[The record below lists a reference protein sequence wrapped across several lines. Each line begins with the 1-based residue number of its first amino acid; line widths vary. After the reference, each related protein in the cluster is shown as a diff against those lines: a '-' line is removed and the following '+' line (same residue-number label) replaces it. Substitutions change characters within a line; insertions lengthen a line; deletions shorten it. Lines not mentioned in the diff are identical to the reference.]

1 MIIFFLKKDKILP
14 YLCSKRNVMIKSMT
28 GYGKAEQIYLTKRIV
43 VEVKTLNSKQ
53 LDLSVKMP
61 QEIRSQ
67 ELEYRNM
74 VAATLQRGKVDVM
87 ISITDTNVEQNT
99 HIEKEVIAS
108 YLKQIKEISE
118 EYNIPQPVDLAMLL
132 FKMPG
137 IFVTPEQEYD
147 EDFFEKIKETLQT
160 ALNITD
166 SFRRKEGEVLK
177 QDLLKRKDLI
187 MQYLNEVIP
196 FETNRH
202 DNIKNKL
209 IKNLTELTQSGKYDE
224 NRFEQELI
232 FYLEKLDI
240 TEEKV
245 RLEKH
250 CSYYEETIDEEGAG
264 KKLGFIAQEMGREIN
279 TLGSKAN
286 DADIQRLVVK
296 MKDELEK
303 IKEQLFN
310 IL

>member
-1 MIIFFLKKDKILP
+1 MAKENI
-14 YLCSKRNVMIKSMT
+14 MIKSMT

-53 LDLSVKMP
+53 LDLSLKMP
-61 QEIRSQ
+61 QELRPQ
-67 ELEYRNM
+67 ELDYRNEI
-74 VAATLQRGKVDVM
+74 ANILQRGKIDVS
-87 ISITDTNVEQNT
+87 ISVTDTNVEQNT

-118 EYNIPQPVDLAMLL
+118 EYNIPASADLAMLL

-147 EDFFEKIKETLQT
+147 ETFIEKVKETLLE
-160 ALNITD
+160 ALRMTD
-166 SFRRKEGEVLK
+166 DFRRQEGEILK
-177 QDLLKRKDLI
+177 IDLLKRKNLI
-187 MQYLNEVIP
+187 LEYLGEVVP
-196 FETNRH
+196 FENNRH
-202 DNIKNKL
+202 ENIKNKL
-209 IKNLTELTQSGKYDE
+209 IKNLSELTQSGKYDE

-250 CSYYEETIDEEGAG
+250 CSYFDETIDEEGAG
-264 KKLGFIAQEMGREIN
+264 KKLGFISQEMGREIN

>member
-1 MIIFFLKKDKILP
+1 
-14 YLCSKRNVMIKSMT
+14 MT

-53 LDLSVKMP
+53 LDLSLKMP
-61 QEIRSQ
+61 QELRPQ
-67 ELEYRNM
+67 ELDYRNEI
-74 VAATLQRGKVDVM
+74 ANILQRGKIDVA
-87 ISITDTNVEQNT
+87 ISVTDTNVEQNT

-118 EYNIPQPVDLAMLL
+118 EYNIPASADLAMLL

-147 EDFFEKIKETLQT
+147 ETFIEKVKETLLE
-160 ALNITD
+160 ALRITD
-166 SFRRKEGEVLK
+166 NFRRQEGEILK
-177 QDLLKRKDLI
+177 IDLLKRKDLI
-187 MQYLNEVIP
+187 LEYLGEVIP
-196 FETNRH
+196 FENNRH
-202 DNIKNKL
+202 ENIKNKL

-250 CSYYEETIDEEGAG
+250 CSYFDETIDEEGAG
-264 KKLGFIAQEMGREIN
+264 KKLGFISQEMGREIN

>member
-1 MIIFFLKKDKILP
+1 
-14 YLCSKRNVMIKSMT
+14 MT

-53 LDLSVKMP
+53 LDLSLKLP
-61 QEIRSQ
+61 QELRPQ
-67 ELEYRNM
+67 ELDYRNEI
-74 VAATLQRGKVDVM
+74 ANILQRGKIDVS
-87 ISITDTNVEQNT
+87 ISVTDTNVEQNT

-108 YLKQIKEISE
+108 YIKQIKEISE
-118 EYNIPQPVDLAMLL
+118 EYNIPASSDLAMLL

-147 EDFFEKIKETLQT
+147 ENFIEKVKETLLE
-160 ALNITD
+160 ALRITD
-166 SFRRKEGEVLK
+166 EFRRQEGDILK
-177 QDLLKRKDLI
+177 IDLLKRKNLI
-187 MQYLNEVIP
+187 LEYLGEVTP

-202 DNIKNKL
+202 ENIKNKL

-245 RLEKH
+245 RLSKH
-250 CSYYEETIDEEGAG
+250 CSYFDETIDEEGAG
-264 KKLGFIAQEMGREIN
+264 KKLGFISQEMGREIN

>member
-1 MIIFFLKKDKILP
+1 
-14 YLCSKRNVMIKSMT
+14 MT

-53 LDLSVKMP
+53 LDLSLKLP
-61 QEIRSQ
+61 QELRPQ
-67 ELEYRNM
+67 ELDYRNEI
-74 VAATLQRGKVDVM
+74 ANILQRGKIDVS
-87 ISITDTNVEQNT
+87 ISVTDTNVEQNT

-108 YLKQIKEISE
+108 YIKQIKEISE
-118 EYNIPQPVDLAMLL
+118 EYNIPASSDLAMLL

-147 EDFFEKIKETLQT
+147 ENFIEKVKETLLE
-160 ALNITD
+160 ALRITD
-166 SFRRKEGEVLK
+166 EFRRQEGDILK
-177 QDLLKRKDLI
+177 IDLLKRKNLI
-187 MQYLNEVIP
+187 LEYLGEVTP
-196 FETNRH
+196 FEINRH
-202 DNIKNKL
+202 ENIKNKL

-245 RLEKH
+245 RLAKH
-250 CSYYEETIDEEGAG
+250 CSYFDETIDEEGAG
-264 KKLGFIAQEMGREIN
+264 KKLGFISQEMGREIN

>member
-1 MIIFFLKKDKILP
+1 
-14 YLCSKRNVMIKSMT
+14 MT

-43 VEVKTLNSKQ
+43 VEIKTLNSKQ
-53 LDLSVKMP
+53 LDLSIKLP
-61 QEIRSQ
+61 QEIRPQ
-67 ELEYRNM
+67 ELDYRNI
-74 VAATLQRGKVDVM
+74 VSSTLQRGKVDVV

-99 HIEKEVIAS
+99 HIEKEVVAS
-108 YLKQIKEISE
+108 YLKQVKEISE
-118 EYNIPQPVDLAMLL
+118 EYNIPQSSDLAMLL

-147 EDFFEKIKETLQT
+147 ETFLEKVKETLLS
-160 ALNITD
+160 AISMTD
-166 SFRRKEGEVLK
+166 DFRTKEGEILK
-177 QDLLKRKDLI
+177 NDLIKRKNLI
-187 MQYLNEVIP
+187 EQYLAEVTP
-196 FETNRH
+196 FESNRH
-202 DNIKNKL
+202 ENIKNKL
-209 IKNLTELTQSGKYDE
+209 IKNLTELTQTGKYDE

-232 FYLEKLDI
+232 YYLEKLDI

-245 RLEKH
+245 RLTKH
-250 CSYYEETIDEEGAG
+250 CSYFDETINEEGAG

-286 DADIQRLVVK
+286 NADIQRIVVN

>member
-1 MIIFFLKKDKILP
+1 
-14 YLCSKRNVMIKSMT
+14 MT

-53 LDLSVKMP
+53 LDLSVKLP

-74 VAATLQRGKVDVM
+74 VATTLQRGKVDVM

-108 YLKQIKEISE
+108 YLKQVKEISE
-118 EYNIPQPVDLAMLL
+118 EYNIPQSSDLAMLL

-137 IFVTPEQEYD
+137 IFVTPEQQYD
-147 EDFFEKIKETLQT
+147 ETFFEKIKETLQA
-160 ALNITD
+160 ALDMTD
-166 SFRRKEGEVLK
+166 SFRRQEGEILK
-177 QDLLKRKDLI
+177 QDLMKRKNLI
-187 MQYLNEVIP
+187 MQYLNEVTP
-196 FETNRH
+196 YENNRH

-209 IKNLTELTQSGKYDE
+209 VKNLTELTQSGKYDE

-245 RLEKH
+245 RLAKH

>member
-1 MIIFFLKKDKILP
+1 
-14 YLCSKRNVMIKSMT
+14 MT

-53 LDLSVKMP
+53 LDLSLKMP
-61 QEIRSQ
+61 QELRPQ
-67 ELEYRNM
+67 ELDYRNEI
-74 VAATLQRGKVDVM
+74 ANILQRGKIDVS
-87 ISITDTNVEQNT
+87 ISVTDTNVEQNT

-118 EYNIPQPVDLAMLL
+118 EYNIPASADLAMLL

-147 EDFFEKIKETLQT
+147 ETFIEKVKETLLE
-160 ALNITD
+160 ALRMTD
-166 SFRRKEGEVLK
+166 DFRRQEGEILK
-177 QDLLKRKDLI
+177 IDLLKRKNLI
-187 MQYLNEVIP
+187 LEYLGEVIP
-196 FETNRH
+196 FENNRH
-202 DNIKNKL
+202 ENIKNKL

-250 CSYYEETIDEEGAG
+250 CSYFDETIDEEGAG
-264 KKLGFIAQEMGREIN
+264 KKLGFISQEMGREIN

>member
-1 MIIFFLKKDKILP
+1 
-14 YLCSKRNVMIKSMT
+14 MIKSMT

-53 LDLSVKMP
+53 LDLSLKMP
-61 QEIRSQ
+61 QELRPQ
-67 ELEYRNM
+67 ELDYRNE
-74 VAATLQRGKVDVM
+74 VANVLQRGKIDVA
-87 ISITDTNVEQNT
+87 ISVTDTNVEQNT

-118 EYNIPQPVDLAMLL
+118 EYNIPASADLAMLL

-147 EDFFEKIKETLQT
+147 ENFIEKVRETLVE
-160 ALNITD
+160 ALKMTD
-166 SFRRKEGEVLK
+166 EFRRQEGEILK
-177 QDLLKRKDLI
+177 IDLLKRKNLI
-187 MQYLNEVIP
+187 LAYLGEVTP

-202 DNIKNKL
+202 ENIKNKL

-245 RLEKH
+245 RLAKH
-250 CSYYEETIDEEGAG
+250 CSYFDETIDEEGAG
-264 KKLGFIAQEMGREIN
+264 KKLGFISQEMGREIN

>member
-1 MIIFFLKKDKILP
+1 MENHYFCENFSIMIH
-14 YLCSKRNVMIKSMT
+14 SMT
-28 GYGKAEQIYLTKRIV
+28 GYGKAEQLYNANNIC
-43 VEVKTLNSKQ
+43 VEIKTLNSKQ
-53 LDLSVKMP
+53 LDLSLKLP
-61 QEIRSQ
+61 QELKAS
-67 ELEYRNM
+67 EFDYRNEIS
-74 VAATLQRGKVDVM
+74 AHLQRGKVDAT
-87 ISITDTNVEQNT
+87 ITITNTDVAQNT
-99 HIEKEVIAS
+99 HIEKEVVAS
-108 YLKQIKEISE
+108 YFEQINSISK
-118 EYNIPQPVDLAMLL
+118 EYNIPEAKDVASIV

-137 IFVTPEQEYD
+137 VFVAPTQDYD
-147 EDFFEKIKETLQT
+147 DEFLAKIMETLVQALEMTDDFRAKEGIVLKKDLVKRVELILGYLAEVEPFEK
-160 ALNITD
+160 
-166 SFRRKEGEVLK
+166 
-177 QDLLKRKDLI
+177 
-187 MQYLNEVIP
+187 
-196 FETNRH
+196 NRH
-202 DNIKNKL
+202 EIIKGRL
-209 IKNLTELTQSGKYDE
+209 QKNLQELTSGEYDE

-245 RLEKH
+245 RLRKH
-250 CSYYEETIDEEGAG
+250 CDYFMETIDEEGAG

>member
-1 MIIFFLKKDKILP
+1 
-14 YLCSKRNVMIKSMT
+14 MT

-53 LDLSVKMP
+53 LDLSIKMP
-61 QEIRSQ
+61 QELRPQ
-67 ELEYRNM
+67 ELDYRNEI
-74 VAATLQRGKVDVM
+74 ANILQRGKIDVA
-87 ISITDTNVEQNT
+87 ISVTDTNVEQNT

-118 EYNIPQPVDLAMLL
+118 EYNIPASADLAMLL

-147 EDFFEKIKETLQT
+147 ETFIEKVKETLLE
-160 ALNITD
+160 ALRITD
-166 SFRRKEGEVLK
+166 SFRRQEGEILK
-177 QDLLKRKDLI
+177 IDLMKRKNLI
-187 MQYLNEVIP
+187 LEYLGEVIP
-196 FETNRH
+196 FENNRH
-202 DNIKNKL
+202 ENIKNKL
-209 IKNLTELTQSGKYDE
+209 IKNLTELTQAGKYDE

-250 CSYYEETIDEEGAG
+250 CSYFDETIDEEGAG
-264 KKLGFIAQEMGREIN
+264 KKLGFISQEMGREIN

>member
-1 MIIFFLKKDKILP
+1 
-14 YLCSKRNVMIKSMT
+14 MIKSMT

-53 LDLSVKMP
+53 LDLSLKMP
-61 QEIRSQ
+61 QELRPQ
-67 ELEYRNM
+67 ELDYRNEI
-74 VAATLQRGKVDVM
+74 ANILQRGKIDVA
-87 ISITDTNVEQNT
+87 ISVTDTTVEQNT

-118 EYNIPQPVDLAMLL
+118 EYNIPASADLAMLL

-147 EDFFEKIKETLQT
+147 ETFIEKVKETLVE
-160 ALNITD
+160 ALRMTD
-166 SFRRKEGEVLK
+166 DFRRQEGEILK
-177 QDLLKRKDLI
+177 IDLMKRKNLI
-187 MQYLNEVIP
+187 VEYLGEVVP
-196 FETNRH
+196 FENNRH
-202 DNIKNKL
+202 ENIKNKL

-250 CSYYEETIDEEGAG
+250 CSYFDETIDEEGAG
-264 KKLGFIAQEMGREIN
+264 KKLGFISQEMGREIN

>member
-1 MIIFFLKKDKILP
+1 
-14 YLCSKRNVMIKSMT
+14 MIKSMT

-53 LDLSVKMP
+53 LDLSVKLP

-74 VAATLQRGKVDVM
+74 VANTLQRGKVDVM

-108 YLKQIKEISE
+108 YLKQVKEISE
-118 EYNIPQPVDLAMLL
+118 EYNIPQSSDLAMLL

-137 IFVTPEQEYD
+137 IFVTPEQQYD
-147 EDFFEKIKETLQT
+147 ETFFEKIKETLQA
-160 ALNITD
+160 ALDMTD
-166 SFRRKEGEVLK
+166 SFRRQEGEILK
-177 QDLLKRKDLI
+177 QDLMKRKDLI
-187 MQYLNEVIP
+187 MQYLNEVTP
-196 FETNRH
+196 YENNRH

-209 IKNLTELTQSGKYDE
+209 VKNLTELTQSGKYDE

-245 RLEKH
+245 RLAKH

-286 DADIQRLVVK
+286 DAAIQRLVVK

>member
-1 MIIFFLKKDKILP
+1 
-14 YLCSKRNVMIKSMT
+14 MT

-53 LDLSVKMP
+53 LDLSLKMP
-61 QEIRSQ
+61 QELRPQ
-67 ELEYRNM
+67 ELDYRNEI
-74 VAATLQRGKVDVM
+74 ANILQRGKIDVS
-87 ISITDTNVEQNT
+87 ISVTDTNVEQNT

-118 EYNIPQPVDLAMLL
+118 EYNIPASADLAMLL

-147 EDFFEKIKETLQT
+147 ETFIEKVKETLLE
-160 ALNITD
+160 ALRITD
-166 SFRRKEGEVLK
+166 DFRRQEGDILK
-177 QDLLKRKDLI
+177 IDLLKRKNLI
-187 MQYLNEVIP
+187 LEYLGEVVP
-196 FETNRH
+196 FENNRH
-202 DNIKNKL
+202 ENIKNKL

-250 CSYYEETIDEEGAG
+250 CSYFDETIDEEGAG
-264 KKLGFIAQEMGREIN
+264 KKLGFISQEMGREIN

>member
-1 MIIFFLKKDKILP
+1 
-14 YLCSKRNVMIKSMT
+14 MIKSMT

-53 LDLSVKMP
+53 LDLSLKMP
-61 QEIRSQ
+61 QELRPQ
-67 ELEYRNM
+67 ELDYRNE
-74 VAATLQRGKVDVM
+74 VANVLQRGKIDVA
-87 ISITDTNVEQNT
+87 ISVTDTNVEQNT

-118 EYNIPQPVDLAMLL
+118 EYNIPASADLAMLL

-147 EDFFEKIKETLQT
+147 ENFIEKVRETLVE
-160 ALNITD
+160 ALKMTD
-166 SFRRKEGEVLK
+166 EFRRQEGEILK
-177 QDLLKRKDLI
+177 IDLLKRKNLI
-187 MQYLNEVIP
+187 LDYLGEVTP
-196 FETNRH
+196 FENNRH
-202 DNIKNKL
+202 ENIKNKL

-245 RLEKH
+245 RLAKH
-250 CSYYEETIDEEGAG
+250 CSYFDETIDEEGAG
-264 KKLGFIAQEMGREIN
+264 KKLGFISQEMGREIN

>member
-1 MIIFFLKKDKILP
+1 
-14 YLCSKRNVMIKSMT
+14 MIKSMT

-53 LDLSVKMP
+53 LDLSVKLP

-74 VAATLQRGKVDVM
+74 VAMTLQRGKVDVM

-108 YLKQIKEISE
+108 YLKQVKEISE
-118 EYNIPQPVDLAMLL
+118 EYNIPQSSDLAMLL

-137 IFVTPEQEYD
+137 IFVTPEQQYD
-147 EDFFEKIKETLQT
+147 ETFFEKIKETLQA
-160 ALNITD
+160 ALDMTD
-166 SFRRKEGEVLK
+166 SFRRQEGEILK
-177 QDLLKRKDLI
+177 QDLMKRKDLI
-187 MQYLNEVIP
+187 MQYLNEVTP
-196 FETNRH
+196 YENNRH

-209 IKNLTELTQSGKYDE
+209 VKNLTELTQSGKYDE

-245 RLEKH
+245 RLAKH

>member
-1 MIIFFLKKDKILP
+1 
-14 YLCSKRNVMIKSMT
+14 MIKSMT

-53 LDLSVKMP
+53 LDLSLKMP
-61 QEIRSQ
+61 QELRPQ
-67 ELEYRNM
+67 ELDYRNEI
-74 VAATLQRGKVDVM
+74 ANILQRGKIDVS
-87 ISITDTNVEQNT
+87 ISVTDTNVEQNT

-108 YLKQIKEISE
+108 YLKQIKEISD
-118 EYNIPQPVDLAMLL
+118 EYNIPASADLAMLL

-147 EDFFEKIKETLQT
+147 ETFIEKVKETLLE
-160 ALNITD
+160 ALRITD
-166 SFRRKEGEVLK
+166 DFRRQEGEILK
-177 QDLLKRKDLI
+177 IDLLKRKNLI
-187 MQYLNEVIP
+187 LEYLGEVVP
-196 FETNRH
+196 FENNRH
-202 DNIKNKL
+202 ENIKNKL

-250 CSYYEETIDEEGAG
+250 CSYFDDTIDEEGAG
-264 KKLGFIAQEMGREIN
+264 KKLGFISQEMGREIN

>member
-1 MIIFFLKKDKILP
+1 MI
-14 YLCSKRNVMIKSMT
+14 YLCSKRKIMIKSMT

-53 LDLSVKMP
+53 LDLSLKMP
-61 QEIRSQ
+61 QELRPQ
-67 ELEYRNM
+67 ELDYRNEI
-74 VAATLQRGKVDVM
+74 ANILQRGKIDVA
-87 ISITDTNVEQNT
+87 ISVTDTNVEQNT

-118 EYNIPQPVDLAMLL
+118 EYNIPASADLAMLL

-147 EDFFEKIKETLQT
+147 ETFIEKVKETLLE
-160 ALNITD
+160 ALRITD
-166 SFRRKEGEVLK
+166 DFRRQEGEILK
-177 QDLLKRKDLI
+177 VDLLKRKNLI
-187 MQYLNEVIP
+187 LEYLGEVIP
-196 FETNRH
+196 FENNRH
-202 DNIKNKL
+202 ENIKNKL
-209 IKNLTELTQSGKYDE
+209 VKNLTELTQSGKYDE

-250 CSYYEETIDEEGAG
+250 CSYFDETIDEEGAG
-264 KKLGFIAQEMGREIN
+264 KKLGFISQEMGREIN

>member
-1 MIIFFLKKDKILP
+1 
-14 YLCSKRNVMIKSMT
+14 MT

-53 LDLSVKMP
+53 LDLSIKMP
-61 QEIRSQ
+61 QELRPQ
-67 ELEYRNM
+67 ELDYRNEI
-74 VAATLQRGKVDVM
+74 ANILQRGKIDVS
-87 ISITDTNVEQNT
+87 ISVTDTNVEQNT

-118 EYNIPQPVDLAMLL
+118 EYNIPASADLAMLL

-147 EDFFEKIKETLQT
+147 ETFIEKVKETLLE
-160 ALNITD
+160 ALRITD
-166 SFRRKEGEVLK
+166 SFRRQEGEILK
-177 QDLLKRKDLI
+177 IDLMKRKNLI
-187 MQYLNEVIP
+187 LEYLGEVVP
-196 FETNRH
+196 FENNRH
-202 DNIKNKL
+202 ENIKNKL

-245 RLEKH
+245 RLAKH
-250 CSYYEETIDEEGAG
+250 CSYFDETIDEEGAG
-264 KKLGFIAQEMGREIN
+264 KKLGFISQEMGREIN

>member
-1 MIIFFLKKDKILP
+1 
-14 YLCSKRNVMIKSMT
+14 MT

-53 LDLSVKMP
+53 LDLSLKMP
-61 QEIRSQ
+61 QELRPQ
-67 ELEYRNM
+67 ELDYRNEI
-74 VAATLQRGKVDVM
+74 ANILQRGKIDVA
-87 ISITDTNVEQNT
+87 ISVTDTNVEQNT

-118 EYNIPQPVDLAMLL
+118 EYNIPASADLAMLL

-147 EDFFEKIKETLQT
+147 ETFIEKVKETLVE
-160 ALNITD
+160 ALKMTD
-166 SFRRKEGEVLK
+166 DFRRQEGEILK
-177 QDLLKRKDLI
+177 IDLMKRKNLI
-187 MQYLNEVIP
+187 LEYLGEVIP
-196 FETNRH
+196 FENNRH
-202 DNIKNKL
+202 ENIKNKL

-250 CSYYEETIDEEGAG
+250 CSYFDETIDEEGAG
-264 KKLGFIAQEMGREIN
+264 KKLGFISQEMGREIN